1 MKIIGICGGSGSGKS
16 TVCDILSEC
25 GYYSIN
31 TDVIYH
37 GLIGRSSECSRQIIA
52 LLGEDIRLP
61 SGGIDR
67 KKLAA
72 LVFGDKSGDA
82 LRALNKI
89 AHYHVLQEVR
99 SIISSLPQEIPGVLV
114 DAPLLFE
121 SGFDA
126 ECDIVLA
133 VIADEEVRVKR
144 IMERDG
150 ITESHARSRI
160 GVQLSNEELLQR
172 SDFTIVNNG
181 NREELTRSV
190 LEFLEKCT
198 Q

>member
-16 TVCDILSEC
+16 TVCDILSER
-25 GYYSIN
+25 GYFAIN
-31 TDVIYH
+31 TDIIYH
-37 GLIGRSSECSRQIIA
+37 GLIERSSECSEQIIN
-52 LLGEDIRLP
+52 LFGEELRLP

-99 SIISSLPQEIPGVLV
+99 YIISSLPQETPGVLV

-126 ECDIVLA
+126 ECDTVLA
-133 VIADEEVRVKR
+133 VIADKEVRVKR

-181 NREELTRSV
+181 NREELTRAV